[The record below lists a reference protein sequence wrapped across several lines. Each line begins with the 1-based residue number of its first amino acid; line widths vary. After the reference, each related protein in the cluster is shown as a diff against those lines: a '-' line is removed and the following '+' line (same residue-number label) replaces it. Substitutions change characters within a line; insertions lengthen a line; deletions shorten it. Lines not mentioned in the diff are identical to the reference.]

1 MAENEKVYLYVT
13 TPLDGSLRK
22 FSLLN
27 VEGTEYISGLFHF
40 TLTLTSSDSTVDF
53 KKVLGKNVTVVIE
66 FYNEKKRYIN
76 GVVTKITQ
84 AGNEVIHTTYFIE
97 IKPWL
102 WELTLTSDS
111 RIYQEKTTLE
121 IIKSI
126 FQEMGFTDFKDKTT
140 QSYKP
145 RVYCVQYQESAFN
158 FVSRLMEEEGI
169 FYFFEHSESAHTL
182 ILADDKD
189 AHVSCAGLS
198 EAKMQTSSFVN
209 DEVIV
214 SAFLEQQLT
223 SNQYAVEDY
232 NFEMPSTDLLS
243 SAKAENGNIYRIY
256 EYPARYLET
265 SDGEQISKKRLDSCI
280 WNKKTLNGE
289 SLCRA
294 FIAGYKFKVTLHQRA
309 DINTEYVINC
319 LSISA
324 DQKQY
329 SNEYKAF
336 PSDVQFR
343 ALPLTR
349 KPRIHGTQTALVVGK
364 NGEELWTDKYGRI
377 KVQFYWDQKGKKDEN
392 SSCWIRVAQTWAG
405 KSWGVLFTPRI
416 GMEVVVSFL
425 EGDPD
430 RPLITGCVY
439 NAAQALPYA
448 LPTNQNKSTILSR
461 STKNGSAG
469 NEIRYEDTKG
479 SEEFFMHAQKD
490 MNIIVENE
498 RTATIKESNETL
510 LVQKG
515 DRTVKVEKGKEI
527 HEVQDTRSVM
537 VTGNETHTDKAD
549 FTHKVTGNYTLN
561 VDGNLAITVKG
572 SISIKSDMDISEKA
586 GTSISTEAG
595 TSISNKAGT
604 TFDNKA
610 SVSMTND
617 GGVNLTDKASA
628 IVKIDAGAMLEAKG
642 GIIKLN

>member
-1 MAENEKVYLYVT
+1 MPENEIVYLYVT
-13 TPLDGSLRK
+13 TPLDGGTRK
-22 FSLLN
+22 FSLSYI
-27 VEGTEYISGLFHF
+27 EGSEYISDLFKY
-40 TLTLTSSDSTVDF
+40 TLALTAQDSAVDF
-53 KKVLGKNVTVVIE
+53 TKMLGQKVTVIIE
-66 FYNEKKRYIN
+66 FYNENKRYIN

-84 AGNEVIHTTYFIE
+84 AGNENIHTTYFVE

-102 WELTLTSDS
+102 WELTLTADS
-111 RIYQEKTTLE
+111 RIYQEKSTLE

-126 FQEMGFTDFKDKTT
+126 FQEMGFTDFKDSTT
-140 QSYKP
+140 QTYNA
-145 RVYCVQYQESAFN
+145 RTYCVQYHESAFD
-158 FVSRLMEEEGI
+158 FVNRLMEEDGI
-169 FYFFEHSESAHTL
+169 FYFFEHTDSAHTL

-189 AHVSCAGLS
+189 AHVSCPGLT

-214 SAFLEQQLT
+214 SSFFEQQLT

-232 NFEMPSTDLLS
+232 NFEMPATDLLA
-243 SAKAENGNIYRIY
+243 SAKVDNGNTYKVY
-256 EYPARYLET
+256 EYPARYSES
-265 SDGEQISKKRLDSCI
+265 SDGEQISKKRLDSCM
-280 WNKKTLNGE
+280 WNKKILKGE
-289 SLCRA
+289 SRCRA
-294 FIAGYKFKVTLHQRA
+294 FIAGYKFKVTQHQRDDVNA
-309 DINTEYVINC
+309 EYVLNS
-319 LSISA
+319 LTISA
-324 DQKQY
+324 DQKKY
-329 SNEYKAF
+329 TNEYEAF
-336 PSDVQFR
+336 PADVQYR
-343 ALPLTR
+343 ATR
-349 KPRIHGTQTALVVGK
+349 ITPKPRIHGTQTALVVGK
-364 NGEELWTDKYGRI
+364 SGEELWTDKYGRI
-377 KVQFYWDQKGKKDEN
+377 KVQFYWDQLGKKDEN

-405 KSWGVLFTPRI
+405 KSWGALFTPRI

-430 RPLITGCVY
+430 QPLITGCVY
-439 NAAQALPYA
+439 NAAQTLPYT
-448 LPTNQNKSTILSR
+448 LPTDQNKSTILSR
-461 STKNGSAG
+461 STKSGSAG
-469 NEIRYEDTKG
+469 NEMRFDDTKD

-498 RTATIKESNETL
+498 RTSTIKESNETL

-527 HEVQDTRSVM
+527 HEVQDTRSVT

-561 VDGNLAITVKG
+561 VDGNLTITVKG

-586 GTSISTEAG
+586 GTTFSTEAG

-610 SVSMTND
+610 SVAMTND
-617 GGVNLTDKASA
+617 GGINLTDKASA
-628 IVKIDAGAMLEAKG
+628 MVKIDAGAMLEAKG